1 MGEADS
7 GRDADLRE
15 EMDLTLQGQAHLIC
29 ALASALERSGALDR
43 SAFQQ
48 VIREKVSWLTHHNAD
63 LRVTV
68 PLLLA
73 DQWLTAPPPNP
84 ADPYDG
90 SASDY
95 LRPV

>member
-7 GRDADLRE
+7 ARDSDLRE
-15 EMDLTLQGQAHLIC
+15 EMDWTLQGQTHLIC
-29 ALASALERSGALDR
+29 ALAAALERSGALDR
-43 SAFQQ
+43 GAFQEA
-48 VIREKVSWLTHHNAD
+48 IREKISWLTHHSAD
-63 LRVTV
+63 LRIAT

-90 SASDY
+90 SVRDY